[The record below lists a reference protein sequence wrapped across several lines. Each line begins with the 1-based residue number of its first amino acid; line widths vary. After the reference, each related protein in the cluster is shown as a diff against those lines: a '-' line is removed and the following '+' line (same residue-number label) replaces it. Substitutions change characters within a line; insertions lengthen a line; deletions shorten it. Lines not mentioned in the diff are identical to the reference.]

1 MPNEITV
8 LGCGE
13 AFDDAL
19 PNNSYL
25 VRIGGSVLLLDCGYS
40 IPPRL
45 WHFEH
50 DDSAVDLIYISH
62 AHADHYF
69 GLPAVLGRMWE
80 QGRTMPLTILS
91 QPQVLDQ
98 IRELMEAG
106 YRVLAARVGFAIDYT
121 PARPGSKLERNGLT
135 FDFAPTRH
143 SVTNLAVR
151 ISSDR

>member
-80 QGRTMPLTILS
+80 QGRTMPLTIL
-91 QPQVLDQ
+91 QGHFQAAKA
-98 IRELMEAG
+98 AG
-106 YRVLAARVGFAIDYT
+106 LSASDALKSTFALAC
-121 PARPGSKLERNGLT
+121 L
-135 FDFAPTRH
+135 AP
-143 SVTNLAVR
+143 SVAG
-151 ISSDR
+151 IGQ